1 MEGYCVLFISRRS
14 SARSPKA
21 EALVNRHRK
30 GRFRAFG
37 VEPVA
42 DIDSTTVELL
52 EQGGYP
58 LLGCARSTGA
68 NSHGLRPLRSI
79 SFSRSAIRP

>member
-1 MEGYCVLFISRRS
+1 MERYCVLFISRRS

-21 EALVNRHRK
+21 EALVNRHGK

-37 VEPVA
+37 EPVA